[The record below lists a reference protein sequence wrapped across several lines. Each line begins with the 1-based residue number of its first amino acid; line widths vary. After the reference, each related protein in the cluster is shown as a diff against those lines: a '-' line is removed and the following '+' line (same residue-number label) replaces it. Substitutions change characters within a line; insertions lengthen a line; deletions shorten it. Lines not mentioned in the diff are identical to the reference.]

1 MKKRFALLVLVLCMI
16 FVTSCVYIPEKTL
29 TGDVKDTEN
38 SAVNSDAPADVKTDA
53 DISAQAPNPE
63 DVPEKE
69 QNVSQNGTLAR
80 KAIADMG
87 AVESDGTEFD
97 ADAQRFLEALK
108 NKDMGTVAGFTGGEA
123 EYYSFL
129 DDIEI
134 AGYEIYPFGFSDE
147 YLTRLGDEGKYYVIT
162 ANYLVELDVKESSYD
177 GFEKGKNL
185 YYLGFEFDAGSG
197 INLAA
202 FVPAQKAPDCMF
214 YEFTNDYTEY
224 FIGEFSAQYL
234 SRLTDGKNFP
244 DSFDF
249 SRDSHLITHL
259 MARSGRYDDYPPY
272 SLRQINDFISESFD
286 GNDGMFPY
294 EIDND
299 MWLYRMDSDKN
310 DPDKIYG
317 CSYGHGGDSVEHD
330 IVSVES
336 YGEEKI
342 YTVVIYADYSRFAR
356 AMTLIYH
363 FDAER
368 GDIPE
373 LEMIELRDNTGN
385 APARLSF

>member
-1 MKKRFALLVLVLCMI
+1 MKKRMTLLVLVLCMI
-16 FVTSCVYIPEKTL
+16 FVTSCVYIPEKTI

-38 SAVNSDAPADVKTDA
+38 SAVDSDAPADVKNDAAAENPKTD
-53 DISAQAPNPE
+53 

-69 QNVSQNGTLAR
+69 PNAVQSGTLAK

-87 AVESDGTEFD
+87 AVESNGTEFD
-97 ADAQRFLEALK
+97 DDAQRFLEALK
-108 NKDMGTVAGFTGGEA
+108 SKDMGTVAGYTGGKA

-129 DDIEI
+129 DDVEI

-147 YLTRLGDEGKYYVIT
+147 YLNRLSDEGKYYVIT
-162 ANYLVELDVKESSYD
+162 ANYLVELDVTESSYED
-177 GFEKGKNL
+177 FVKGKNL
-185 YYLGFEFDAGSG
+185 YYLGFEFDPGSG
-197 INLAA
+197 IDLAA
-202 FVPAQKAPDCMF
+202 FVPAQEAPDCMF

-224 FIGEFSAQYL
+224 FIGEFSSLYL

-249 SRDSHLITHL
+249 SRDAHLITHL

-272 SLRQINDFISESFD
+272 SLREINDFISESFD
-286 GNDGMFPY
+286 GNDGISPARIGDVWLFPM
-294 EIDND
+294 N
-299 MWLYRMDSDKN
+299 SDKN
-310 DPDKIYG
+310 DHDKIYG
-317 CSYGHGGDSVEHD
+317 CSYGHGGDTVEHD
-330 IVSVES
+330 IVSVEK
-336 YGEEKI
+336 YEEETI
-342 YTVVIYADYSRFAR
+342 YTVQIYADYSRFAK
-356 AMTLIYH
+356 AMKLIYH

-373 LEMIELRDNTGN
+373 LEMIELRDNTEN